1 MNGALSENKIDL
13 YYNIILITY
22 KSTEKSENDLR

>member
-22 KSTEKSENDLR
+22 NSTEKSENDLR